1 MILSLYTKFKD
12 NHVQYN
18 KGDLKMEFKHIL
30 EERYATK
37 LFDGNKISEDKIK
50 QIIEMI
56 RLSPSA
62 LNLQPWKIKII
73 DDDDLKEKLSP
84 ASMDQPQI
92 KSCSHLLV
100 FCANTDLKGNA
111 DKLIN
116 SLKAAGVPEENIQF
130 LESVLS
136 NFLSIYR
143 AGGALY
149 EAQHN
154 VFIAAITAIYAAKSL
169 GIDSCPMQGF
179 DPASY
184 SKILELPD
192 NLVPTIIVPLGY
204 AADKPMPKARF
215 PKEDTFF

>member
-1 MILSLYTKFKD
+1 
-12 NHVQYN
+12 
-18 KGDLKMEFKHIL
+18 MEFKNLL

-37 LFDGNKISEDKIK
+37 MFDGKKIDEDKIE
-50 QIIEMI
+50 QIMEMI

-73 DDDDLKEKLSP
+73 ADEDLKEKLSP

-111 DKLIN
+111 DKLM
-116 SLKAAGVPEENIQF
+116 STLKTLGMPEENIEH
-130 LESVLS
+130 LEFVLS
-136 NFLSIYR
+136 NFLSMFPGD
-143 AGGALY
+143 AGVC

-154 VFIAAITAIYAAKSL
+154 TFIAAITAIYAAKSL

-179 DPASY
+179 DQAAY
-184 SKILELPD
+184 SEILQFPN

-204 AADKPMPKARF
+204 ATDKPMPKVRF
-215 PKEDTFF
+215 SKEEIFF